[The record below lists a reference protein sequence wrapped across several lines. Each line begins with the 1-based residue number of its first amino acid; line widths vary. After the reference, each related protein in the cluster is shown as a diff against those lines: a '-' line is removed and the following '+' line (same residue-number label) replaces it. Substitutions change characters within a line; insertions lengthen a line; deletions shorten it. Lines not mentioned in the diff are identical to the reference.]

1 MKKLNA
7 IFFVLLA
14 LQTFSLT
21 SCEKE
26 KPFADA
32 IIGKWEVYS
41 RKQISY
47 ENDVKREEYIMY
59 YDPDEMSYQFVEG
72 GSGIYSEGTNDYL
85 FSWTLSGTEL
95 TISNLYQSD
104 LVLIA
109 AIDGDTLTWSYK
121 TPNPDDPTGSFEF
134 VLTARRIG

>member
-1 MKKLNA
+1 
-7 IFFVLLA
+7 
-14 LQTFSLT
+14 
-21 SCEKE
+21 
-26 KPFADA
+26 
-32 IIGKWEVYS
+32 
-41 RKQISY
+41 
-47 ENDVKREEYIMY
+47 MY

-95 TISNLYQSD
+95 TISNLYESD
-104 LVLIA
+104 LVVIA

-121 TPNPDDPTGSFEF
+121 APNPDDPTGSFEF